1 MKELERK
8 SLEQKIQ
15 KTAANL
21 KVVDHRLP
29 GSFEEKDSYLVPN
42 SISTKTFK
50 KGLTLHALLCDTK
63 PCARQQHS
71 LSKSN
76 KSRMGKRT
84 LSQEHVDQK
93 PKIAFYQNLNSTLV
107 SSSAVEHFEQ
117 SFSYEGLVPPA
128 NFDDICS
135 TSKNHHGSFGSAG
148 CTPVKKMQWDKHNN
162 AAEEDQCFGPMVE
175 FGGCEAKGTPE
186 KVELNESSET
196 LVDDLNQQLKELKEK
211 LTSANEKLGTVANQ
225 MDKTLN
231 ESFVGMEQPNEWA
244 NKESANGT
252 RDMKTTN
259 KGLKGKS
266 TQTMGSWSMGFGA
279 PFGKDN
285 SAVPKMSS
293 DFECKMRTECRE
305 LMRKHI
311 ETLREHMKVR
321 VFLLHAKRK
330 AMPAAEKKNGQRKFK
345 ALMDEFDEA
354 KRKIKADFKR
364 GNADKGMMAK
374 HYVEIGQL
382 QRETRILQAKL
393 QQIVNGKNAVEN
405 ASRFSSVTI
414 HQQFDSLFNF
424 VNMDKRTD
432 FVEIQKTDGRDSL
445 ANFSSF
451 QDDPL
456 NPQMPLQFQPAIS
469 PQIPPLNFDQL
480 SVNDIEYDDN
490 DGGGEGLLN
499 KTFTLPEEHN
509 ENVHEEEAEN
519 ENGSNADE
527 GIWKE
532 EIVASNLSAS
542 HSDVGNVTH
551 NQNSDKI
558 SSEVKMVECHADG
571 VEHSKEGGGDNVS
584 FSELT
589 SIAGGNTSDDITSIP
604 YPSEADNRANKDE
617 DNVGNDDKAN
627 GEEQRGLVSSQNS
640 GSTPTS
646 SRRVKY
652 KICAEERGSK
662 VEVLAHGRQMDVERM
677 HCVVQQQQQQI
688 EETERSKTGQNEILP
703 MGDGSVDD
711 DEQSEPTAAEESTQ
725 SAELADSVFEE
736 PTQNSNSSPT
746 SKMEESCGPTNTGEC
761 TPIAQSV
768 HGKRQRGEEEEE
780 EEVEVISAKSLV
792 RSSALT
798 QRTLAEV
805 ESIPEELSM
814 ASHSAKSVPNSS
826 VSTVSSGK
834 GMVVALEL
842 VAEHQQQQQ
851 TDDSIAEEV
860 FSEDVVSTFKP
871 SEKSLHSILSLRSNS
886 MSTSA
891 RDSMGKLRRDSASE
905 ALLKLRTMNCV
916 PELRSPRESKSPP
929 KPLRSPRGID
939 RFMAKFPHNSS
950 REASFSEELSVKG
963 EMLDELPNASQIGM
977 LFDVS
982 GASVEGTLSKLDS
995 TADSKRR
1002 QSDIFVGT
1010 DKRTDSVE
1018 SNKMERGNS
1027 LGSFGVPEVCSAGVK
1042 ARAEKTSHVQ
1052 LDTNRILLAQFV
1064 YDHLNIWP
1072 TQEMLM
1078 ETDLEVIRGLCILMK

>member
-1 MKELERK
+1 M
-8 SLEQKIQ
+8 
-15 KTAANL
+15 
-21 KVVDHRLP
+21 
-29 GSFEEKDSYLVPN
+29 
-42 SISTKTFK
+42 
-50 KGLTLHALLCDTK
+50 
-63 PCARQQHS
+63 
-71 LSKSN
+71 
-76 KSRMGKRT
+76 
-84 LSQEHVDQK
+84 
-93 PKIAFYQNLNSTLV
+93 
-107 SSSAVEHFEQ
+107 
-117 SFSYEGLVPPA
+117 
-128 NFDDICS
+128 
-135 TSKNHHGSFGSAG
+135 
-148 CTPVKKMQWDKHNN
+148 
-162 AAEEDQCFGPMVE
+162 
-175 FGGCEAKGTPE
+175 
-186 KVELNESSET
+186 
-196 LVDDLNQQLKELKEK
+196 
-211 LTSANEKLGTVANQ
+211 
-225 MDKTLN
+225 
-231 ESFVGMEQPNEWA
+231 
-244 NKESANGT
+244 
-252 RDMKTTN
+252 
-259 KGLKGKS
+259 
-266 TQTMGSWSMGFGA
+266 
-279 PFGKDN
+279 
-285 SAVPKMSS
+285 
-293 DFECKMRTECRE
+293 ECRE

-330 AMPAAEKKNGQRKFK
+330 GMPAVEKKNGQTKFK

-382 QRETRILQAKL
+382 QKETRILQAKL

-405 ASRFSSVTI
+405 ASRF
-414 HQQFDSLFNF
+414 HL
-424 VNMDKRTD
+424 
-432 FVEIQKTDGRDSL
+432 
-445 ANFSSF
+445 
-451 QDDPL
+451 
-456 NPQMPLQFQPAIS
+456 
-469 PQIPPLNFDQL
+469 
-480 SVNDIEYDDN
+480 
-490 DGGGEGLLN
+490 
-499 KTFTLPEEHN
+499 
-509 ENVHEEEAEN
+509 
-519 ENGSNADE
+519 
-527 GIWKE
+527 
-532 EIVASNLSAS
+532 
-542 HSDVGNVTH
+542 
-551 NQNSDKI
+551 
-558 SSEVKMVECHADG
+558 
-571 VEHSKEGGGDNVS
+571 
-584 FSELT
+584 EL
-589 SIAGGNTSDDITSIP
+589 
-604 YPSEADNRANKDE
+604 
-617 DNVGNDDKAN
+617 
-627 GEEQRGLVSSQNS
+627 
-640 GSTPTS
+640 
-646 SRRVKY
+646 
-652 KICAEERGSK
+652 
-662 VEVLAHGRQMDVERM
+662 
-677 HCVVQQQQQQI
+677 
-688 EETERSKTGQNEILP
+688 
-703 MGDGSVDD
+703 
-711 DEQSEPTAAEESTQ
+711 
-725 SAELADSVFEE
+725 
-736 PTQNSNSSPT
+736 
-746 SKMEESCGPTNTGEC
+746 
-761 TPIAQSV
+761 
-768 HGKRQRGEEEEE
+768 
-780 EEVEVISAKSLV
+780 
-792 RSSALT
+792 
-798 QRTLAEV
+798 
-805 ESIPEELSM
+805 
-814 ASHSAKSVPNSS
+814 VPNSS

-834 GMVVALEL
+834 GMVVAMEL